1 VKRCDETGTTALL
14 MVSARLVCVRLIG
27 ALGRDRRLARQKDP
41 MVAEAQGE
49 SVLEERGRMATL
61 VAVQDIPMTSL
72 YNTVDLLLLFVV
84 VAKFLALPT
93 TKVSGMSY
101 RWISTASK
109 AAADR

>member
-14 MVSARLVCVRLIG
+14 MVSARLVCMRLIG
-27 ALGRDRRLARQKDP
+27 ALGHDRRLARQKDL

-49 SVLEERGRMATL
+49 SVLEERGRMVTL